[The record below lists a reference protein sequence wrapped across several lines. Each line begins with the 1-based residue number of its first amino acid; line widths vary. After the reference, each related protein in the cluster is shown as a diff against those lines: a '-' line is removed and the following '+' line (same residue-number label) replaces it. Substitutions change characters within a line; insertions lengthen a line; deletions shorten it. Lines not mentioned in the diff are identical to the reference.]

1 MVNTVTKLLELLLP
15 ERHPR
20 AWEPSQHIDDKW
32 QKSVRKSMR
41 TIVQM
46 WTGDRPGGRGHQD
59 GLDGSRRADR
69 AGWRAGR
76 TGEPGRLGGPGVG
89 RTGWTDRARGWTG
102 WA

>member
-1 MVNTVTKLLELLLP
+1 M
-15 ERHPR
+15 
-20 AWEPSQHIDDKW
+20 Q
-32 QKSVRKSMR
+32 

-59 GLDGSRRADR
+59 GLDGGRR

-89 RTGWTDRARGWTG
+89 RTGWTDRASGWTG
-102 WA
+102 WAWQASGPGGPREPQADWADWAKGRATQPMRAGDRTSRDREPG